1 MGKRARALES
11 VVSAVLSYKLPVES
25 LSGKMSKNFE
35 DLDVWQR
42 SRSLAVC
49 VCRTLQVCKDYGFRD
64 QITRA
69 AVSIPSNIAEGAE
82 RITRKEFT
90 QFLGYAKGSAGELRT
105 QLMIAADLG
114 YITKNNAAEL
124 INESTQISKMLFGL
138 IQSLKETS
146 S

>member
-1 MGKRARALES
+1 
-11 VVSAVLSYKLPVES
+11 
-25 LSGKMSKNFE
+25 MSKSFE

-42 SRSLAVC
+42 SRALAVR
-49 VCRTLQVCKDYGFRD
+49 VYRALQTCKDYGFRD

-82 RITRKEFT
+82 RLTRKEFA
-90 QFLGYAKGSAGELRT
+90 QFVGYAKGSAGELRT

-114 YITKNNAAEL
+114 YLTENSATEL
-124 INESTQISKMLFGL
+124 VNESAQISKMLFGL
-138 IQSLKETS
+138 IQSLKKTS